1 MNLREEI
8 QKRISNMDD
17 AVLPELLKEL
27 DAFEKR
33 GRRRERFSKDFLD
46 RTETP
51 KNNDLTGE
59 EALKIA
65 TEAVNADR
73 QKSRRETAF

>member
-1 MNLREEI
+1 MTLREEI

-33 GRRRERFSKDFLD
+33 ELGRERFSKDFLN
-46 RTETP
+46 TLP
-51 KNNDLTGE
+51 KVRERNKGE
-59 EALKIA
+59 NPDVILDEIS
-65 TEAVNADR
+65 EAVQEHR
-73 QKSRRETAF
+73 QTQK

>member
-17 AVLPELLKEL
+17 AVLPDLLKEL

-33 GRRRERFSKDFLD
+33 GRGRERFSKDFLS
-46 RTETP
+46 T
-51 KNNDLTGE
+51 LTKVRQRNKGE
-59 EALKIA
+59 NPDVILGEIS
-65 TEAVNADR
+65 ESVQEHR
-73 QKSRRETAF
+73 QTQK